1 MKKVDVIFPNYINAA
16 IGPTGTLRR
25 LLKNKEYLKSRGYE
39 LEVFSYDFLISDG
52 TQKEVDFSKGLGIR
66 SKIKQLLRK
75 NKLTSILFV
84 LRYIHNANRLVK
96 KYLTLNRHPDI
107 VVFHEADACTAYIK
121 HSNLNVLKVCFFHTD
136 GKRWEMFL
144 QSYPKLRNTY
154 FMRYMNK
161 RMEDM
166 LQALDAYAFITN
178 IGKQNFLQENPS
190 IDINK
195 VFCFHNGI
203 NELPL
208 LNIEKDHS
216 KFAYRLCCT
225 GTLCHRKGQYIIID
239 AMHML
244 NDNIRSKIHL
254 SLFGPG
260 PDYIILK
267 EKVKEYNLEDQVTFY
282 GSVSN
287 NDIHEKL
294 SQEDIFILM
303 SNNEGLPISI
313 IEAMRAGL
321 PVISTTVSGIPE
333 QVRPLYNGILIEP
346 SVKEL
351 VNVLNDLPKYDWE
364 GMGKNSRIRFENEFT
379 FTQMMNSYCDMLDK
393 IILHK

>member
-1 MKKVDVIFPNYINAA
+1 M
-16 IGPTGTLRR
+16 
-25 LLKNKEYLKSRGYE
+25 
-39 LEVFSYDFLISDG
+39 
-52 TQKEVDFSKGLGIR
+52 
-66 SKIKQLLRK
+66 
-75 NKLTSILFV
+75 
-84 LRYIHNANRLVK
+84 
-96 KYLTLNRHPDI
+96 
-107 VVFHEADACTAYIK
+107 
-121 HSNLNVLKVCFFHTD
+121 
-136 GKRWEMFL
+136 
-144 QSYPKLRNTY
+144 
-154 FMRYMNK
+154 
-161 RMEDM
+161 
-166 LQALDAYAFITN
+166 
-178 IGKQNFLQENPS
+178 
-190 IDINK
+190 
-195 VFCFHNGI
+195 
-203 NELPL
+203 
-208 LNIEKDHS
+208 
-216 KFAYRLCCT
+216 
-225 GTLCHRKGQYIIID
+225 
-239 AMHML
+239 
-244 NDNIRSKIHL
+244 
-254 SLFGPG
+254 
-260 PDYIILK
+260 
-267 EKVKEYNLEDQVTFY
+267 TFY